1 MYCMCI
7 YFEEKFHLHIYL
19 QDLTQ
24 QHIPS
29 RLLEYSLQCIVEC
42 SIPPQREYEYEK
54 SLVLFSLI
62 TNADH
67 LLVHFDL

>member
-7 YFEEKFHLHIYL
+7 NFEEAFYIYL

-29 RLLEYSLQCIVEC
+29 RLLEKVYTLQCIVEC
-42 SIPPQREYEYEK
+42 SIPPQREYEYEE
-54 SLVLFSLI
+54 SLVLFSL
-62 TNADH
+62 TNVDH
-67 LLVHFDL
+67 LLVHFDM